1 MAGTS
6 GSVRT
11 KSKVRCRGMFR
22 TNFRFHRGALHF
34 PAAHLWLDAHDPIG
48 PGETV
53 FVSHAHSDHTASHAR
68 VVLTEPTRRLM
79 RARVAG
85 ERIEH
90 ILEPGRP
97 HSGTGLGIG
106 LESIT
111 LLSAG
116 HILGSA
122 MSLLDDG
129 HGTLLYTGDFKLRT
143 GRSAEP
149 CSPQPADVLV
159 METTFGR
166 PGYVFP
172 PTEQVVQDI
181 LRFCRDA
188 LANDEVPVLL
198 GYSLGKSQEVLSC
211 LETAG
216 IPVMLTDPVARLTRV
231 YESLGH
237 RFAPHVSWNPSKAS
251 GHVVLAPPS
260 GNTASLRR
268 RVGAC
273 RMAVL
278 TGWALDSGCAPRHQ
292 VEAAFPLSDHADF
305 TDLVEMVRRV
315 SPRRIYTLHG
325 FATEFASHLRGLG
338 YDARALGHLEQL
350 DLPSVSIP
358 VPRAHPSE
366 TSGPPAPPAPTEPL
380 PVLATTI
387 VGDGFG
393 RFATTCRLVG
403 EEASKLKKVQHLAL
417 FLRDVAAAD
426 LPAVVTWFTGRPFP
440 ASSNRSTEVGGA
452 LLRAAIVAVLGIPVA
467 RFRQT
472 YARFG
477 DTGDTIGTLI
487 AEHPGC
493 RQHPSL
499 RFKEVRT
506 LFDDLCNASGPGQ
519 RQDLLSQA
527 LRRCD
532 PVEARFLVKILTGNL
547 RIGLKDALVED
558 AVAEAFDVP
567 VDSLRQAVQVL
578 GDLSEGATL
587 AREGRLH
594 EATLTPLRP
603 IAVML
608 ASPEPDATS
617 VLERASD
624 WTSPQGRPD
633 VWIEDKYDGIR
644 CQLHKQGD
652 RIALFTRDL
661 KEITHTFP
669 EVVSA
674 ARNLAGTVILDGEVI
689 GMEGD
694 RVIPFTV
701 FQRRLGRAERDLFLQ
716 TEVPVRFLVFDLLHH
731 NGVDWIHRPLRER
744 RSTLESLGLPERIT
758 LARITRAATA
768 DEIDQTFVAARARGH
783 EGLLIKDP
791 ESGYTPGRRGQSW
804 LKLKKAYATL
814 DCVVVRAEYG
824 HGRRHGVLSD
834 YTFAVRDEQDGRLRV
849 IGKAYSGLTQ
859 EEIAG
864 LTSHFLGRVL
874 RQEGRSLE
882 VDPDVV
888 LEIAFD
894 AIQPSTRHNSG
905 FALRFPRIVRIRTD
919 KTAAEIDT
927 LETVRKLGRAGIGLP
942 GGGGRPP
949 HRCQRE

>member
-1 MAGTS
+1 
-6 GSVRT
+6 
-11 KSKVRCRGMFR
+11 MFR
-22 TNFRFHRGALHF
+22 TDFRFHRGALHF
-34 PAAHLWLDAHDPIG
+34 PTARLWLDAHDAIG

-53 FVSHAHSDHTASHAR
+53 FVSHAHSDHTESHAR
-68 VVLTEPTRRLM
+68 VILTEPTRRLM
-79 RARVAG
+79 RVRVAG

-90 ILEPGRP
+90 ILETGRCHPG
-97 HSGTGLGIG
+97 SELGID
-106 LESIT
+106 LPSIT

-149 CSPQPADVLV
+149 CSPRPADVLV

-181 LRFCRDA
+181 LRFCHEA

-198 GYSLGKSQEVLSC
+198 GYSLGKSQEILSC

-237 RFAPHVSWNPSKAS
+237 RFPAHVSWNPAKAS

-268 RVGAC
+268 RLGAC
-273 RMAVL
+273 RVAVL
-278 TGWALDSGCAPRHQ
+278 TGWALDPGCAPRHQ
-292 VEAAFPLSDHADF
+292 AEAAFPLSDHADF
-305 TDLVEMVRRV
+305 VDLVEMVRRV
-315 SPRRIYTLHG
+315 SPRRVYTLHG
-325 FATEFASHLRGLG
+325 FATEFASHLRSLG
-338 YDARALGHLEQL
+338 FDARALGHIEQL

-358 VPRAHPSE
+358 VPKDAPFAISR
-366 TSGPPAPPAPTEPL
+366 PPEERRPLTEI
-380 PVLATTI
+380 AI
-387 VGDGFG
+387 AGDGFS

-403 EEASKLKKVQHLAL
+403 EQASKLEKARHLAG
-417 FLRDVAAAD
+417 FLRELSPED
-426 LPAVVTWFTGRPFP
+426 LPAVVTWFTGRTFP
-440 ASSNRSTEVGGA
+440 AASNRSPEVGGA
-452 LLRAAIVAVLGIPVA
+452 LLRAAVVAVLQIPVA

-477 DTGDTIGTLI
+477 DTGDTIGALI
-487 AEHPGC
+487 AEHPG
-493 RQHPSL
+493 RERGQPLSF
-499 RFKEVRT
+499 REVRI
-506 LFDDLCNASGPGQ
+506 LFNDLSRASGPAQ
-519 RQDLLSQA
+519 RQELLSGA
-527 LRRCD
+527 LRRCN
-532 PVEARFLVKILTGNL
+532 PIEARFLVKILTGNL
-547 RIGLKDALVED
+547 RIGLKDGLVEE
-558 AVAEAFDVP
+558 AVAQAFEVP
-567 VDSLRQAVQVL
+567 VESLRQAVQML
-578 GDLSEGATL
+578 GDLSEGAML

-608 ASPEPDATS
+608 ASPEPDAAS
-617 VLERASD
+617 VLERASA
-624 WTSPQGRPD
+624 WTAPHGPRD

-644 CQLHKQGD
+644 CQLHKQGE

-661 KEITHTFP
+661 KEITATFP
-669 EVVSA
+669 ELTAA
-674 ARNLAGTVILDGEVI
+674 ARTLPGSVILDGEVL

-701 FQRRLGRAERDLFLQ
+701 FQRRLGRSEGDLFLQ

-744 RSTLESLGLPERIT
+744 RAALESLGLPERFT
-758 LARITRAATA
+758 LARITRVSTA
-768 DEIDQTFVAARARGH
+768 DAIDQSFLAARARGH

-791 ESGYTPGRRGQSW
+791 ESGYTPGRRGLSW

-834 YTFAVRDEQDGRLRV
+834 YTFAVRDDHDGRLRV

-864 LTSHFLGRVL
+864 LTTHFLGRVV
-874 RQEGRSLE
+874 RKEGRALE
-882 VDPDVV
+882 VVPDVV

-894 AIQPSTRHNSG
+894 AIQPSARHDSG
-905 FALRFPRIVRIRTD
+905 LALRFPRIVRIRTD
-919 KTAAEIDT
+919 KTAMDIDT
-927 LETVRKLGRAGIGLP
+927 VETARRLGSGKVERGP
-942 GGGGRPP
+942 R
-949 HRCQRE
+949 